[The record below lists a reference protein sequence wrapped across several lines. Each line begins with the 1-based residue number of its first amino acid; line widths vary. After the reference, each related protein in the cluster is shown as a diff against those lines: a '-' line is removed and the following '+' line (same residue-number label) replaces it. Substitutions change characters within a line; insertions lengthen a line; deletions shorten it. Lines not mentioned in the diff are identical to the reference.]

1 MLVLMCCVAVS
12 CVSEKPL
19 EDVPASSRSPEKPSE
34 TPQKPTSAA
43 VTAREAPIPHPSS
56 DCQALPAGIKLPYY
70 IPGAQVIVIGFLKS
84 CRTLDGQ
91 EGFQRGSSWTAMGF
105 PCTAGRGRI
114 DKKGDNTPSLV
125 TFHLQNSCPMQP
137 GRTEDVEAVVR
148 QKIPIPADSRLIAY
162 YPLSVDYW
170 EFRDTREA
178 DVGYRPEIFTPE
190 AITQS
195 WQKFTTKS
203 EPLELR
209 LYGRENAWE
218 PGRKLYEIEAKMLP
232 EGRSTFR
239 LQVTNAKVLSE
250 DEKKAVRE
258 RCDALRPKRECSQIF
273 GQQSVGES
281 PAG

>member
-1 MLVLMCCVAVS
+1 MSRLLLVLVCCVALS

-19 EDVPASSRSPEKPSE
+19 EDVTPAPQSPEKPAAPE
-34 TPQKPTSAA
+34 TPQKHNPAIDA
-43 VTAREAPIPHPSS
+43 AREAPIPHPNS
-56 DCQALPAGIKLPYY
+56 DCQTLPAGIKLPYY
-70 IPGAQVIVIGFLKS
+70 LSSASVVVIGFLKT
-84 CRTLDGQ
+84 CQTPDGQ
-91 EGFQRGSSWTAMGF
+91 EGFHRGSSWTAMGF
-105 PCTAGRGRI
+105 PCSAGRGRI
-114 DKKGDNTPSLV
+114 DKKGDNTPSVV

-137 GRTEDVEAVVR
+137 GRTEDVEAAVR

-170 EFRDTREA
+170 EFVDTPEA

-203 EPLELR
+203 EALKLR

-218 PGRKLYEIEAKMLP
+218 PGRKLYEVEAQMQP

-239 LQVTNAKVLSE
+239 LQVKAAKVLS
-250 DEKKAVRE
+250 DEEKASVRE
-258 RCDALRPKRECSQIF
+258 RCEGLRPKRDCGQVF
-273 GQQSVGES
+273 G
-281 PAG
+281 P